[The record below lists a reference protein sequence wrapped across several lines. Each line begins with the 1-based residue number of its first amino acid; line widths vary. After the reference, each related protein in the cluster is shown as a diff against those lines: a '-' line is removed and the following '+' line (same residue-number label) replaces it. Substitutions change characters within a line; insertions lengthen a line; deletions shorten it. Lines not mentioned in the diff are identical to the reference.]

1 MKKFFSI
8 LCAIAIVFSAN
19 ATSIS
24 KKDVIAKN
32 VVKKE
37 LRVKNA
43 AVKAPAKAAH
53 FKTLKS
59 VSVKK
64 VATVKELNAPK
75 HELANAPKAVAKAPQ
90 AKKATVDLT
99 FTSADAEIDWYD
111 YCATEG
117 WWQIEAETDE
127 WYVSLSNVASD
138 EAAGEY
144 AWEDLDPEY
153 CCVYD
158 IANESGFIYFVG
170 GSCTVAVAEDGSVN
184 VSGSFADEAGNIY
197 NIDLTYE
204 EPEAPVYPEGGEFEC
219 DEVSFSY
226 YASDGDAWYKLD
238 VAEPEMEFRFDVLVG
253 EGLEDVELDKEYTLD
268 DMIANYTYVYLGEN
282 KLTFTEVSFLKSS
295 NVDGSA
301 DLNVVAKDE
310 NGNVW
315 KLHYAFPAAPEAL
328 SFETITAN
336 VTYTKEAYWFWY
348 VYTFEAADEANA
360 IVLQIMP
367 DDSFYGTWSA
377 GENADITGAVAP
389 LNGVESEIYSGEV
402 TIEQNA
408 KGFKITGKVL
418 CWNSIEYTL
427 DLTYVI
433 PAATREA
440 DFTLANLEANIFDGG
455 WQLMGFNADSTE
467 YISIAAY
474 ADEVAG
480 HYTEA
485 ELAGDYCYIYTGL
498 EFDEEGNVAAGTQF
512 TLLKA
517 DLDVAFNEE
526 AGTITITGKFRA
538 QNGDDAA
545 DIPEFKLN
553 LSGAVPEPIS
563 EEVTFAMKDMK
574 VTFTEEYWDIK
585 GSDEET
591 GYYLEIRSLTPEVA
605 GTYTEANLDD
615 YWTYVGTGNSTFFD
629 IKEANVTVAF
639 ADNVL
644 TVKGT
649 MTFANGSDL
658 IVATVDVAGDAGAGD
673 EYDAQD
679 EDFKFVFEE
688 YTIDDQYFVQYGVLV
703 VEAKDEDNNYISLE
717 IETETA
723 ELTAGVYTVGQ
734 EVAKGYIEDNSIYG
748 SFAGVRTA
756 QGINIPLWLI
766 NAGTVTVYENG
777 PIAVSATNTW
787 GRQIECLLGTWP
799 EAIDNTDANAT
810 VTKSI
815 KNGQLII
822 RKNGVDYNAQG
833 AIVK

>member
-8 LCAIAIVFSAN
+8 LCALVIVLGAN

-99 FTSADAEIDWYD
+99 FTSADAEIGWYD

-117 WWQIEAETDE
+117 WWQMEAESDE
-127 WYVSLSNVASD
+127 WYVSLSNVSSD
-138 EAAGEY
+138 VAAGTY

-158 IANESGFIYFVG
+158 IVNESGFIYFTD
-170 GSCTVAVAEDGSVN
+170 GSCTVTVSEEAVLVAGTFAGEDGNTYVISI
-184 VSGSFADEAGNIY
+184 A
-197 NIDLTYE
+197 YE
-204 EPEAPVYPEGGEFEC
+204 EAEVPQGGEFEC
-219 DEVSFSY
+219 DEASFSY
-226 YASDGDAWYKLD
+226 FSSDNDAWYSLTVEEID
-238 VAEPEMEFRFDVLVG
+238 AQFRFDIIVG
-253 EGLEDVELDKEYTLD
+253 DTTLEDVIPGKTYTLE
-268 DMIANYTYVYLGEN
+268 DMIANYTYAYVGDA
-282 KLTFTEVSFLKSS
+282 KLAFVEASFVKTLKE
-295 NVDGSA
+295 DGSGDINA
-301 DLNVVAKDE
+301 VALDE
-310 NGNVW
+310 NGSTW
-315 KLHYAFPAAPEAL
+315 TLHYAIPAAPVAEK
-328 SFETITAN
+328 SETITAA
-336 VTYTKEAYWFWY
+336 VTYTAEPYWFWTL
-348 VYTFEAADEANA
+348 YTFEAQDAANA
-360 IVLQIMP
+360 IVLQLLP
-367 DDSFYGTWSA
+367 DEDIFGTWAA
-377 GENADITGAVAP
+377 GDDITGFVTP
-389 LNGVESEIYSGEV
+389 LNGIESEIYSGEV
-402 TIEQNA
+402 TIAATAE
-408 KGFKITGKVL
+408 GFKITGKVL
-418 CWNSIEYTL
+418 CWNNTEYTL

-433 PAATREA
+433 PDATRQA
-440 DFTLANLEANIFDGG
+440 DFTLANLELTLLTGA
-455 WQLMGFNADSTE
+455 WQLRGYNADQTE
-467 YISIAAY
+467 YVSIAAY
-474 ADEVAG
+474 ADAVAG

-485 ELAGDYCYIYTGL
+485 ELASDYCVIYTGL
-498 EFDEEGNVAAGTQF
+498 EFNEEGKMVAGTEF
-512 TLLKA
+512 SMLKA

-538 QNGDDAA
+538 QNGDDAT
-545 DIPEFKLN
+545 DIPEFNLN
-553 LSGAVPEPIS
+553 LSGALPEPTS
-563 EEVTFAMKDMK
+563 EEVKFEMKDMK
-574 VTFTEEYWDIK
+574 VTFTDEYWDIK

-658 IVATVDVAGDAGAGD
+658 IVATVDVAGEAGAGD

-688 YTIDDQYFVQYGVLV
+688 YTIDDQYFEQYGVLV
-703 VEAKDEDNNYISLE
+703 VDAQDEDNNYISLE

-723 ELTAGVYTVGQ
+723 ELAAGVYTVGE
-734 EVAKGYIEDNSIYG
+734 EVAKGYIDGYIYG
-748 SFAGVRTA
+748 SFAGTLDEE
-756 QGINIPLWLI
+756 GYINVPLWLI

-777 PIAVSATNTW
+777 PIAVKATNTW